1 MQTVGLKTWQ
11 WNNAAK
17 TVLLLAG
24 FPLLL
29 VILSFAVTALFVADQ
44 APSLAVGTRR
54 ALAALPSATAVALA
68 ISGGWFAIAW
78 FAHQRIIDFATGAR
92 PVTRS
97 DQPRLWNLL
106 ENLCIS
112 RGMPMPSL
120 RIIETEAL
128 NAYASGLV
136 PPRYAVTVTRGL
148 LEVLDERELEAVLAH
163 ELTHIRNGDAR
174 LAVVAA
180 VFAGILTLVPE
191 MFFRGLRFGRV
202 RTGGSRR
209 GGSGGGGA
217 ALVIIAIV
225 LMLLVWLMASMLRFA
240 LSRNREYLA
249 DAGAVELT
257 KDADAMISAL
267 RKIEGRSSLPKVP
280 DQLRALFLDDQKN
293 TRGGSLWATHPPIA
307 QRIAALV
314 QHAGG
319 RDPGPI
325 ALVRPEGADAPAAVS
340 PWARPAADAKAGEA
354 PTRGPWG

>member
-29 VILSFAVTALFVADQ
+29 VILSFAVTALFVADR
-44 APSLAVGTRR
+44 APSLAVGVQR
-54 ALAALPSATAVALA
+54 ALAALPSATGAALA
-68 ISGGWFAIAW
+68 ISGAWFAIAW
-78 FAHQRIIDFATGAR
+78 LAHQRIIDFATGAR
-92 PVTRS
+92 PVTRAE
-97 DQPRLWNLL
+97 QPRLWNLL

-112 RGMPMPSL
+112 RGMPMPAL
-120 RIIETEAL
+120 RIIETDAL

-136 PPRYAVTVTRGL
+136 PQRYAVTVTRGL
-148 LEVLDERELEAVLAH
+148 MDALDDAELEAVLAH

-191 MFFRGLRFGRV
+191 LFFRGMRFGRV
-202 RTGGSRR
+202 SGRGRRSGS
-209 GGSGGGGA
+209 SGGGGA
-217 ALVIIAIV
+217 ALVVIAIV

-257 KDADAMISAL
+257 KDADAMIRAL
-267 RKIEGRSSLPKVP
+267 RKIEGRSDLPQVP

-293 TRGGSLWATHPPIA
+293 TRGGALWATHPPIA
-307 QRIAALV
+307 VRIAALV

-325 ALVRPEGADAPAAVS
+325 ALVRPEVRDAAPVAS
-340 PWARPAADAKAGEA
+340 PWARPAAGEA
-354 PTRGPWG
+354 PSRGPWG